1 MEFSV
6 GTAVRQARLTLC
18 IGLPGERGL
27 GNTNGL
33 SEACSFFRSLRTSQA
48 NRLNGKGCVSVFAGP
63 VQIELVRTPTA
74 LFRPFNLA
82 RAAAVFQL
90 RTTHRSP
97 HTYLT
102 RRPSVAKIGTV
113 NQPFVIFLE
122 AASQTATALLK

>member
-48 NRLNGKGCVSVFAGP
+48 NRLNGKGCVSVFAG
-63 VQIELVRTPTA
+63 LVRTPTA

-82 RAAAVFQL
+82 RAAAVFQP

-97 HTYLT
+97 YTYVT

>member
-1 MEFSV
+1 MYRF
-6 GTAVRQARLTLC
+6 AWRAR
-18 IGLPGERGL
+18 PRKYK
-27 GNTNGL
+27 
-33 SEACSFFRSLRTSQA
+33 SQA
-48 NRLNGKGCVSVFAGP
+48 NRLDGKGCVSVFAGP

-74 LFRPFNLA
+74 LFRLFNLA

-97 HTYLT
+97 YTYVT